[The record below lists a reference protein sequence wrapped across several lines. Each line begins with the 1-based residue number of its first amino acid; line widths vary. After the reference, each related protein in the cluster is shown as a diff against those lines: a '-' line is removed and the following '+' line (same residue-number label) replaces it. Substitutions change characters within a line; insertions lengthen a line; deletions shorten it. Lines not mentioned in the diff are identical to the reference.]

1 MKRSEDSYRTISIAY
16 VRIDPELAATLAAI
30 VDEGTLDAAS
40 RRLQITPSAVS
51 QRLKT
56 LEQQLG
62 RILVVRTKPAQL
74 TEAGEA
80 VVRLAR
86 QIALLEHDALLGVGI
101 DEVAESR
108 RISIPLAV
116 NADSMATWFL
126 APLSRLAAG
135 HDIDFD
141 LHRDDQNFTA
151 RLLESGTVMAAVT
164 SEAAP
169 VAGCSVSP
177 LGVLEYRAMA
187 EPGFAA
193 RWFADGVTAEALRVA
208 PFVDFDRRDTL
219 QHEWL
224 RAMSVSEAGVP
235 RHYVPASHDYALAV
249 GLGLGWGMVPLLQ
262 EPSGLI
268 PLGGPTLRVQLYWQQ
283 WNLRSE
289 LLDTIAAEIAAEARR
304 VLGETPVT
312 PKRSRPGSRP
322 KRGRAAGG

>member
-1 MKRSEDSYRTISIAY
+1 M
-16 VRIDPELAATLAAI
+16 RIDPELAATVAVVA
-30 VDEGTLDAAS
+30 DEGTLDAAS
-40 RRLQITPSAVS
+40 RVLRITPSAVS
-51 QRLKT
+51 QRLKS

-62 RILVVRTKPAQL
+62 RVLVVRAKPARL

-86 QIALLEHDALLGVGI
+86 QTALLEHDALGGLGLDGDMV
-101 DEVAESR
+101 R
-108 RISIPLAV
+108 PRIPLAV

-126 APLSRLAAG
+126 APLARLSRT
-135 HDIDFD
+135 HDIDVD

-164 SEAAP
+164 SEATP

-187 EPGFAA
+187 ETRYAE
-193 RWFADGVTAEALRVA
+193 RWFPDGVTREALTTA

-224 RAMSVSEAGVP
+224 ATRGVTAQGVP

-249 GLGLGWGMVPLLQ
+249 RLGLGWGMVPRLQ
-262 EPSGLI
+262 DEGGLVD
-268 PLGGPTLRVQLYWQQ
+268 LGGPPLRVALYWQQ
-283 WNLRSE
+283 WNLRSA
-289 LLDTIAAEIAAEARR
+289 LLDAIAAEVAEEAHR
-304 VLGETPVT
+304 VLAP
-312 PKRSRPGSRP
+312 
-322 KRGRAAGG
+322 

>member
-1 MKRSEDSYRTISIAY
+1 M
-16 VRIDPELAATLAAI
+16 RIDPELAATLAAI

-40 RRLQITPSAVS
+40 RRLQVTPSAVS

-62 RILVVRTKPAQL
+62 RILVVRTKPARL
-74 TEAGEA
+74 TQAGEA

-86 QIALLEHDALLGVGI
+86 QVALLEHDALVGVGI
-101 DEVAESR
+101 DEAGGAR

-126 APLSRLAAG
+126 APLARLSAA

-164 SEAAP
+164 SEEAP

-187 EPGFAA
+187 EPAFAA
-193 RWFADGVTAEALRVA
+193 RWFSEGVTTTALAAA

-224 RAMSVSEAGVP
+224 RAMSVGQEGVP

-249 GLGLGWGMVPLLQ
+249 TLGLGWGMVPLLQ
-262 EPSGLI
+262 ESAGLV

-289 LLDTIAAEIAAEARR
+289 LLDTIAAEVAHEARR
-304 VLGETPVT
+304 VLGGAKV
-312 PKRSRPGSRP
+312 SRPRTTPGPASRR
-322 KRGRAAGG
+322 KRGRAEAG

>member
-1 MKRSEDSYRTISIAY
+1 MAD
-16 VRIDPELAATLAAI
+16 VRIDPELAATVAA
-30 VDEGTLDAAS
+30 VADEGTLDAAS
-40 RRLQITPSAVS
+40 RRLRITPSAVS

-62 RILVVRTKPAQL
+62 RILVVRTKPATL

-86 QIALLEHDALLGVGI
+86 QIALLEHDALVGVGV
-101 DEVAESR
+101 DDGAGAQRVTV
-108 RISIPLAV
+108 PLAV

-126 APLSRLAAG
+126 APLARLSAA

-164 SEAAP
+164 SEATP
-169 VAGCSVSP
+169 VAGCSVAP
-177 LGVLEYRAMA
+177 LGVIEYQAVA
-187 EPGFAA
+187 EPAYAA
-193 RWFADGVTAEALRVA
+193 RWFADGVDPAALTTA

-224 RAMSVSEAGVP
+224 RAQGVAHQGIP

-249 GLGLGWGMVPLLQ
+249 ELGLGWGMLPLLQ
-262 EPSGLI
+262 ESAGLVR
-268 PLGGPTLRVQLYWQQ
+268 LGGPTVRVKLYWQQ
-283 WNLRSE
+283 WNLRSD
-289 LLDTIAAEIAAEARR
+289 LLDTIAEEVAAEARR
-304 VLGETPVT
+304 VLE
-312 PKRSRPGSRP
+312 R
-322 KRGRAAGG
+322 

>member
-1 MKRSEDSYRTISIAY
+1 MKRSEDSYRTISITY

-62 RILVVRTKPAQL
+62 RILVVRTKPAKL

-101 DEVAESR
+101 DEDAESR

-187 EPGFAA
+187 EPGFAS
-193 RWFADGVTAEALRVA
+193 RWFADGVTADALTAA

-224 RAMSVSEAGVP
+224 RAMGVSEAGVP

-262 EPSGLI
+262 ESSGLV
-268 PLGGPTLRVQLYWQQ
+268 PLGGPTLRVPLYWQQ
-283 WNLRSE
+283 WNLRSD
-289 LLDTIAAEIAAEARR
+289 LLDNIAAEIAVEARR
-304 VLGETPVT
+304 VLGATPVT
-312 PKRSRPGSRP
+312 QTRSRPGSRLKP
-322 KRGRAAGG
+322 ARAAGG

>member
-1 MKRSEDSYRTISIAY
+1 M
-16 VRIDPELAATLAAI
+16 RIDPELAATLAAI

-62 RILVVRTKPAQL
+62 RILVVRTKPARL
-74 TEAGEA
+74 TQAGEA

-86 QIALLEHDALLGVGI
+86 QVALLEHDALAGVGI
-101 DEVAESR
+101 DEAGAAR

-126 APLSRLAAG
+126 APLARLSAA

-164 SEAAP
+164 SEETP
-169 VAGCSVSP
+169 VSGCSVSP

-193 RWFADGVTAEALRVA
+193 RWFPKGVTSTALTAA

-224 RAMSVSEAGVP
+224 RAMSVAQEGVP

-249 GLGLGWGMVPLLQ
+249 TLGLGWGMVPLLQ
-262 EPSGLI
+262 ESAGLV

-289 LLDTIAAEIAAEARR
+289 LLDTIAAEVATEARR
-304 VLGETPVT
+304 VLGSVPVNRPRSTPVSLRK
-312 PKRSRPGSRP
+312 P
-322 KRGRAAGG
+322 GRAAAG

>member
-1 MKRSEDSYRTISIAY
+1 M
-16 VRIDPELAATLAAI
+16 RIDPELAATVAAV
-30 VDEGTLDAAS
+30 VDEGTLDAAA

-51 QRLKT
+51 QRLKV

-62 RILVVRTKPAQL
+62 RVLVVRSKPARL

-86 QIALLEHDALLGVGI
+86 QIALLERDALAGMDADGGTQ
-101 DEVAESR
+101 
-108 RISIPLAV
+108 RISIRLAV

-126 APLSRLAAG
+126 PPLARLAES
-135 HDIDFD
+135 HDLDFD
-141 LHRDDQNFTA
+141 LHRDDQDFTA

-164 SEAAP
+164 SEETP

-187 EPGFAA
+187 TKGFAD
-193 RWFADGVTAEALRVA
+193 RWFRGGVSAEALAVA

-224 RAMSVSEAGVP
+224 RAQGVPQQGVP

-249 GLGLGWGMVPLLQ
+249 GLGLGWGMLPLPQ
-262 EPSGLI
+262 QPDGLVE
-268 PLGGPTLRVQLYWQQ
+268 LGGPTLKIRLFWQQ

-289 LLDTIAAEIAAEARR
+289 LLDIIAAEIAAEARR
-304 VLGETPVT
+304 VL
-312 PKRSRPGSRP
+312 RSSS
-322 KRGRAAGG
+322 AAV

>member
-1 MKRSEDSYRTISIAY
+1 M
-16 VRIDPELAATLAAI
+16 RIDPELAATLAAI

-40 RRLQITPSAVS
+40 KRLQITPSAVS
-51 QRLKT
+51 QRLKM
-56 LEQQLG
+56 LEHQLG
-62 RILVVRTKPAQL
+62 RILLVRTKPARL

-86 QIALLEHDALLGVGI
+86 QVALLEHDALIGVGI
-101 DEVAESR
+101 DEAGGAR

-126 APLSRLAAG
+126 APLARLSAG

-187 EPGFAA
+187 EPRFAA
-193 RWFADGVTAEALRVA
+193 RWFPGGTTAKALAAA

-224 RAMSVSEAGVP
+224 RGMSVAPEGVP

-262 EPSGLI
+262 ELPGLV

-289 LLDTIAAEIAAEARR
+289 LLDTIAGEIAVEARR
-304 VLGETPVT
+304 VLGGTPVT
-312 PKRSRPGSRP
+312 RQRSSPAPRRKP
-322 KRGRAAGG
+322 GRATAG

>member
-1 MKRSEDSYRTISIAY
+1 MRSEDSYRTISITN
-16 VRIDPELAATLAAI
+16 VRIDPELASTLAAI

-62 RILVVRTKPAQL
+62 RILIVRTKPARL

-86 QIALLEHDALLGVGI
+86 QVALLEHDALVGVGI
-101 DEVAESR
+101 DENGGAR

-126 APLSRLAAG
+126 APLARLSAA

-164 SEAAP
+164 SEESP
-169 VAGCSVSP
+169 VTGCSVSP

-187 EPGFAA
+187 EAGFAA
-193 RWFADGVTAEALRVA
+193 RWFSEGVTTSALAAA

-224 RAMSVSEAGVP
+224 GAMSVGQQGVP

-249 GLGLGWGMVPLLQ
+249 GLGLGWGMLPLLQ
-262 EPSGLI
+262 EARGLV

-289 LLDTIAAEIAAEARR
+289 LLDTIAAEISDEARR
-304 VLGETPVT
+304 VLGGAPVT
-312 PKRSRPGSRP
+312 RSGSNQASPRS
-322 KRGRAAGG
+322 RGRAAAG

>member
-1 MKRSEDSYRTISIAY
+1 MKRSEDSYLTISIAY

-193 RWFADGVTAEALRVA
+193 RWFADGVTAEALRAA

-262 EPSGLI
+262 ESSGLI

-304 VLGETPVT
+304 VLGETPLT

>member
-16 VRIDPELAATLAAI
+16 VRIDPELASTLAAV
-30 VDEGTLDAAS
+30 VDEGTFDAAS

-51 QRLKT
+51 QRVKT

-62 RILVVRTKPAQL
+62 RILVVRTKPARL

-86 QIALLEHDALLGVGI
+86 QVALLEHDALVGVGI
-101 DEVAESR
+101 DEADGSR
-108 RISIPLAV
+108 RITVPLAV

-126 APLSRLAAG
+126 APLARLSAQ
-135 HDIDFD
+135 HHIDFD

-151 RLLESGTVMAAVT
+151 RLLESGAVMAAVT
-164 SEAAP
+164 SEETP
-169 VAGCSVSP
+169 VTGCSVSP

-187 EPGFAA
+187 EREFAA
-193 RWFADGVTAEALRVA
+193 RWFPDGVTSSALVAA

-224 RAMSVSEAGVP
+224 RAMSVEQSGVP

-249 GLGLGWGMVPLLQ
+249 ALGLGWGMVPVLQ
-262 EPSGLI
+262 DSGALV
-268 PLGGPTLRVQLYWQQ
+268 PLGGPMLRVQLYWQQ

-289 LLDTIAAEIAAEARR
+289 LLDTIAAEVAAEAGR
-304 VLGETPVT
+304 VLGAPALSRQ
-312 PKRSRPGSRP
+312 RSSAASHRTRE
-322 KRGRAAGG
+322 RAADG